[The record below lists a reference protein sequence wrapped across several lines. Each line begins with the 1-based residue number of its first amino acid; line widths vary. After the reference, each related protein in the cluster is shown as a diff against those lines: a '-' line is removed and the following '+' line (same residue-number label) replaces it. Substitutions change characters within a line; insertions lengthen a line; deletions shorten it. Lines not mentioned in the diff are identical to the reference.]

1 MKVAF
6 YKSTRP
12 GIAGI
17 YNRLV
22 RWWTRSPYSHAELI
36 FSDGMAASSSFA
48 DGGVR
53 FKRIDFDPA
62 HWDFVDVAGN
72 DTVARQWFTDHQGD
86 PYDLWGNVGFVVGP
100 VSDDP
105 GKRSCAESIAEALGY
120 PDSWRYSPAILH
132 SVLSSQHHSA
142 AFALWITKGA
152 A

>member
-36 FSDGMAASSSFA
+36 FSDGWAASSSFA

-62 HWDFVDVAGN
+62 HWDFVEIDGN
-72 DTVARQWFTDHQGD
+72 EAAPRQWFHAHDGD
-86 PYDLWGNVGFVVGP
+86 LYDLWGNVGFVVGP
-100 VSDDP
+100 VPDDP
-105 GKRSCAESIAEALGY
+105 DKRSCAESIAAALGY
-120 PDSWRYSPAILH
+120 AESWRYSPAILH
-132 SVLSSQHHSA
+132 SALSNLNHSA
-142 AFALWITKGA
+142 AFELLAIKGA